1 MLGRGDNRT
10 GESSQSGGRK
20 VVNVTQP
27 SVAALLDEIEG
38 RQAEIGMAM
47 AAAILREVEPIR
59 AASSHDSGFRP
70 RFDAFC
76 ERHVATFIAVTRE
89 SREVAL
95 KDLAFVR
102 EVAERRAD
110 DAFPLTALMEG
121 LRVGHRVLNRRI
133 NQLGSGWNT
142 PAAAVLWL
150 TTRLVEYMDAAGAEL
165 GEGYRARQALS
176 AGRADLARREI
187 LDDLLEGRYASRPDA
202 ALLAASVGFEPDEP
216 YSVAVLVATDH
227 GAATTQTLAT
237 DVARAAFAVTSFRF
251 VVVRGD
257 EVVGIFRAAD
267 TQAVIARARYSQ
279 ARVGVSTT
287 CRGISEVA
295 RGYWEA
301 VRAIRFT
308 SEQDPCIDLSRVGP
322 LRYLEFNADSVARQ
336 LAAEYLGP
344 LRQGTAL
351 ADTLLVY
358 VDSGLSARVTA
369 ERLGIHLNTVHNRLE
384 RVAELL
390 RRPQLGPVDFVE
402 AATAIRICRDGGA
415 RGVR

>member
-1 MLGRGDNRT
+1 MLGCGNSRT
-10 GESSQSGGRK
+10 GKSSQSGAQK
-20 VVNVTQP
+20 VVSVAQP
-27 SVAALLDEIEG
+27 SVAGLLDKLEA
-38 RQAEIGMAM
+38 RQAEIGIAM

-59 AASSHDSGFRP
+59 AASSHDTGFRP

-76 ERHVATFIAVTRE
+76 ERHVRTFIAVTRE
-89 SREVAL
+89 SRDVAP
-95 KDLAFVR
+95 KDLVFVR

-142 PAAAVLWL
+142 PAATVLFL
-150 TTRLVEYMDAAGAEL
+150 TTRLVDYMDAAGAEL
-165 GEGYRARQALS
+165 GDGYRARQSLS

-202 ALLAASVGFEPDEP
+202 ALLAASVGFEPDEA
-216 YSVAVLVATDH
+216 YSVAVLVATH
-227 GAATTQTLAT
+227 QGAATTQTLAP

-267 TQAVIARARYSQ
+267 THAVIARANCSY
-279 ARVGVSTT
+279 ARVGISTA
-287 CRGISEVA
+287 CRGISEIA

-301 VRAIRFT
+301 VRAIRFA
-308 SEQDPCIDLSRVGP
+308 SDQDPCIDLSRVGP

-336 LAAEYLGP
+336 LAAHYLGP
-344 LRQGTAL
+344 LRQSPTL
-351 ADTLLVY
+351 ADTLVVY
-358 VDSGLSARVTA
+358 VESGLSARVTA
-369 ERLGIHLNTVHNRLE
+369 ERLGVHLNTVHNRLE

-390 RRPQLGPVDFVE
+390 RRPRLGPLDFVE
-402 AATAIRICRDGGA
+402 AATAIRICRNDGSRRVG
-415 RGVR
+415 

>member
-1 MLGRGDNRT
+1 MLARGNNRT
-10 GESSQSGGRK
+10 GESSQSGGQK
-20 VVNVTQP
+20 VVTAPQAAVD
-27 SVAALLDEIEG
+27 ALLDQLEA
-38 RQAEIGMAM
+38 RQAEIGSAM
-47 AAAILREVEPIR
+47 AAAILREVDPIR
-59 AASSHDSGFRP
+59 LVSSHDP
-70 RFDAFC
+70 RFRQRFEAFC
-76 ERHVATFIAVTRE
+76 EQHVRTFVAITRE
-89 SREVAL
+89 SRDAVPN
-95 KDLAFVR
+95 DLVFVR

-142 PAAAVLWL
+142 PAASVLWL
-150 TTRLVEYMDAAGAEL
+150 TTRLVDYMDAAGAEL
-165 GEGYRARQALS
+165 GDGYRARQALS

-187 LDDLLEGRYASRPDA
+187 LDELLEGRYASLPDA
-202 ALLAASVGFEPDEP
+202 ALLATSVGFEPDEL
-216 YSVAVLVATDH
+216 YSVAVLVAADG
-227 GAATTQTLAT
+227 GATTTQTLAA

-267 TQAVIARARYSQ
+267 AHAVIARAGCSE
-279 ARVGVSTT
+279 ARVGISTT

-308 SEQDPCIDLSRVGP
+308 TDQDPCVDLSRVGP

-336 LAAEYLGP
+336 LAAQYLGP
-344 LRQGTAL
+344 LRQGTTL

-358 VDSGLSARVTA
+358 VECGLNARSTA
-369 ERLGIHLNTVHNRLE
+369 ERLGVHLNTVHNRLE

-390 RRPQLGPVDFVE
+390 QRPQLGALDFVE
-402 AATAIRICRDGGA
+402 AATAIRICR
-415 RGVR
+415 RGDLSS

>member
-1 MLGRGDNRT
+1 MLGRGHSRT
-10 GESSQSGGRK
+10 GKSSQSGGQK
-20 VVNVTQP
+20 VVSVTQP
-27 SVAALLDEIEG
+27 SVAALLDEVEA
-38 RQAEIGMAM
+38 RQAEIGVAM
-47 AAAILREVEPIR
+47 AAAILREVAPIR
-59 AASSHDSGFRP
+59 AASSHDPRFRQ

-76 ERHVATFIAVTRE
+76 ERHVQTFIAITRD
-89 SREVAL
+89 SRDVAPN
-95 KDLAFVR
+95 DLVFVR

-142 PAAAVLWL
+142 PAATVLWL
-150 TTRLVEYMDAAGAEL
+150 TTRLVDYMDAAGAEL

-187 LDDLLEGRYASRPDA
+187 LDDLLEGRYTSRPDA

-216 YSVAVLVATDH
+216 YSVAVLVATQH
-227 GAATTQTLAT
+227 GAATTQTLAA

-267 TQAVIARARYSQ
+267 THAVIARAKCAD
-279 ARVGVSTT
+279 ARVGISTN

-308 SEQDPCIDLSRVGP
+308 SDQDPCIDLSRVGP

-336 LAAEYLGP
+336 LAAQYLGP
-344 LRQGTAL
+344 LRQGTTL
-351 ADTLLVY
+351 ADTLLAY
-358 VDSGLSARVTA
+358 VESGLSARVTA
-369 ERLGIHLNTVHNRLE
+369 ERLGVHLNTVHNRLE

-390 RRPQLGPVDFVE
+390 RRPQLGPLDFVE
-402 AATAIRICRDGGA
+402 AATAIRICRNSGS
-415 RGVR
+415 RGVG